1 MTNCLESQHVLVIG
15 GAKFLGKEIVRAAAN
30 HGAHVIIGAR
40 DQSQAETVAQQLPD
54 AQAVYLD
61 IADEKSIQAA
71 AETLNSVDHVVITA

>member
-40 DQSQAETVAQQLPD
+40 DQS
-54 AQAVYLD
+54 
-61 IADEKSIQAA
+61 
-71 AETLNSVDHVVITA
+71 